1 MLAQVL
7 VNELNVTPFWMSLSD
22 ITTKFIGESEKLLK
36 ILFLMTT
43 EQSPS
48 IIIIDEIDSIGR
60 KRSSGESE
68 IERRIKT
75 EFLK

>member
-1 MLAQVL
+1 MA
-7 VNELNVTPFWMSLSD
+7 
-22 ITTKFIGESEKLLK
+22 G
-36 ILFLMTT
+36 

-75 EFLK
+75 EFLKQIDEIDSKIFLFATTNRYYLQY

>member
-36 ILFLMTT
+36 ILFLMST